1 MIVLAIETSCDE
13 TAVSIVKSVRGKR
26 IRFEILSHKI
36 LSQIDLHRQY
46 GGVFPALAKREHAKA
61 LTQLVAEALDEADL
75 LVERTN
81 TYHMEMRDKKYLEG
95 LLEREPDMLQAL
107 SVLFEGIQKPK
118 LDAIAVTAG
127 PGLEPAL
134 WVGINGALAMH
145 RMWDIPLYPINHMEG
160 HVITGLLTHTD
171 SVYEIAE
178 PELPALSLLISGGHT
193 EFVRIPRL
201 RSYKI
206 IGATKDDAVGEAFD
220 KVARLLGLPYPGGPE
235 ISRLAELAR
244 GEQCVIPDEFKLPRP
259 MLHSGDLA
267 MSFSG
272 LKTAVMTRAKKYES
286 LSDEQKKILAL
297 SFENA
302 VADVLVAKTKQALY
316 ESGAQTLIIGGGVSA
331 NTHIRNQLKL
341 LTQEEG
347 VALYIPD
354 KKLSGDNGLMIAATA
369 LLHIHHDVQPVT
381 KCEARGS
388 WKIETA

>member
-1 MIVLAIETSCDE
+1 
-13 TAVSIVKSVRGKR
+13 
-26 IRFEILSHKI
+26 
-36 LSQIDLHRQY
+36 
-46 GGVFPALAKREHAKA
+46 
-61 LTQLVAEALDEADL
+61 
-75 LVERTN
+75 
-81 TYHMEMRDKKYLEG
+81 
-95 LLEREPDMLQAL
+95 
-107 SVLFEGIQKPK
+107 
-118 LDAIAVTAG
+118 
-127 PGLEPAL
+127 
-134 WVGINGALAMH
+134 
-145 RMWDIPLYPINHMEG
+145 
-160 HVITGLLTHTD
+160 
-171 SVYEIAE
+171 
-178 PELPALSLLISGGHT
+178 
-193 EFVRIPRL
+193 
-201 RSYKI
+201 
-206 IGATKDDAVGEAFD
+206 
-220 KVARLLGLPYPGGPE
+220 
-235 ISRLAELAR
+235 
-244 GEQCVIPDEFKLPRP
+244 

-381 KCEARGS
+381 KCEAKGS

>member
-1 MIVLAIETSCDE
+1 
-13 TAVSIVKSVRGKR
+13 
-26 IRFEILSHKI
+26 
-36 LSQIDLHRQY
+36 
-46 GGVFPALAKREHAKA
+46 
-61 LTQLVAEALDEADL
+61 
-75 LVERTN
+75 
-81 TYHMEMRDKKYLEG
+81 
-95 LLEREPDMLQAL
+95 
-107 SVLFEGIQKPK
+107 
-118 LDAIAVTAG
+118 
-127 PGLEPAL
+127 
-134 WVGINGALAMH
+134 
-145 RMWDIPLYPINHMEG
+145 MWDIPLYPINHMEG

-381 KCEARGS
+381 KCEAKGS